1 MSTAHLVEHVS
12 RGPSRWLRAGWLV
25 AGVLA
30 LSACAHYQ
38 LGSGATVKF
47 TTLFIAPVTATTAIP
62 QAQVLVTT
70 QVREAF
76 IHDGRVTLVNSP
88 EEADAVLQISLSGY
102 NRVVAVSRPDDTGL
116 ARRFDV
122 TLYAKATLTDNRSKV
137 ADFVQRPLKA
147 TRGAFTDSGLVP
159 AEYATMPLLAE
170 QLATETVHAVL
181 DVW

>member
-1 MSTAHLVEHVS
+1 MSPARQFAHGSRAAGLLTLLGGLLV
-12 RGPSRWLRAGWLV
+12 
-25 AGVLA
+25 

-38 LGSGATVKF
+38 LGTGAKLRF
-47 TTLFIAPVTATTAIP
+47 STLFIAPVTSKTVLP

-76 IHDGRVTLVNSP
+76 IHDGRVTLVDSP
-88 EEADAVLQISLSGY
+88 DAADAVLQISLSSY
-102 NRVVAVSRPDDTGL
+102 DRTVAVARADDTGL

-122 TLYAKATLTDNRSKV
+122 TLQAKATLTDNRSKEV
-137 ADFVQRPLKA
+137 YFVQRPLKA

-159 AEYATMPLLAE
+159 AEYDTLPLLAE

>member
-1 MSTAHLVEHVS
+1 MSNPRPLELLS
-12 RGPSRWLRAGWLV
+12 PGWDRWLRLGGLV
-25 AGVLA
+25 VGIAA

-38 LGSGATVKF
+38 LGTGAKVRF
-47 TTLFIAPVTATTAIP
+47 NTLFIAPVSITTAIP
-62 QAQVLVTT
+62 QAQVLVAT

-88 EEADAVLQISLSGY
+88 EEADAVLQISLTGY
-102 NRVVAVSRPDDTGL
+102 DRVVAVSRPDDTGL

-122 TLYAKATLTDNRSKV
+122 TLQAKATLTDNRSKE
-137 ADFVQRPLKA
+137 AYFVQRPLKA